1 MRRLNKILICMTIV
15 CSFSDTL
22 EKVHGLIGRGFP
34 SDFWQEM
41 AIFQPLRFFQVR
53 IDWIFPGSNLELVII
68 GNNWPKVFFLTPK
81 TLCHKLE
88 LHQDWYL
95 SIHKLLNLLF
105 FSKSFPLCLIFFPFK
120 IWKVTQ
126 LWLLSHVNF
135 VLMLYKAIYNDL
147 RVFIL
152 KQWLFLL
159 YLLRNDSASN
169 VVR

>member
-1 MRRLNKILICMTIV
+1 MRRLNKILICVTIV

-34 SDFWQEM
+34 SHFWQEM
-41 AIFQPLRFFQVR
+41 AIFQPSRFFQVR

-81 TLCHKLE
+81 TLCHKLK

-95 SIHKLLNLLF
+95 SMHKLLNLLF

-120 IWKVTQ
+120 IRKVTQ

-135 VLMLYKAIYNDL
+135 VLM
-147 RVFIL
+147 
-152 KQWLFLL
+152 
-159 YLLRNDSASN
+159 
-169 VVR
+169 

>member
-1 MRRLNKILICMTIV
+1 MRRLNKILICVTIV

-68 GNNWPKVFFLTPK
+68 NNNWPKVFFLTPK

-95 SIHKLLNLLF
+95 SMHKLLNLLF
-105 FSKSFPLCLIFFPFK
+105 FFQIFSPVSFSFLSRFE
-120 IWKVTQ
+120 KVTQ

-135 VLMLYKAIYNDL
+135 VLM
-147 RVFIL
+147 
-152 KQWLFLL
+152 
-159 YLLRNDSASN
+159 
-169 VVR
+169 